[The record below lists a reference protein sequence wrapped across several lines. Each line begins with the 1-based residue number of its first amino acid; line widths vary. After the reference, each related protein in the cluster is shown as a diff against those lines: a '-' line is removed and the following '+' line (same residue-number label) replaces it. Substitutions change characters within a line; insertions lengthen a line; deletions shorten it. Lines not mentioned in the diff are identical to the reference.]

1 MFRAKQDS
9 DENLPREGVIPVRR
23 MSNFGVLDLAAQ
35 RALSDHV
42 LIQGERFSDFV
53 SSVRR
58 MEAPLER
65 TG

>member
-1 MFRAKQDS
+1 VNNSLSEHQTIVEAIEKGD
-9 DENLPREGVIPVRR
+9 PV
-23 MSNFGVLDLAAQ
+23 ATQ

-58 MEAPLER
+58 MEAPLEK